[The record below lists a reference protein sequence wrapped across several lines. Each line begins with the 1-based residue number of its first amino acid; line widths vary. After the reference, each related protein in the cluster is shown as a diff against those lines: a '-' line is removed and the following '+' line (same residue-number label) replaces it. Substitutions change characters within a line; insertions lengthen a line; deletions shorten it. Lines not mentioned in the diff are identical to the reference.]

1 MSSETVL
8 VRATVKMQGVAAG
21 QLVRVNPDDEYIAKL
36 IRAKLLIVETTKPE
50 DDS

>member
-1 MSSETVL
+1 MSSETIL

-36 IRAKLLIVETTKPE
+36 IRAKLLMVEPE
-50 DDS
+50 QKDE